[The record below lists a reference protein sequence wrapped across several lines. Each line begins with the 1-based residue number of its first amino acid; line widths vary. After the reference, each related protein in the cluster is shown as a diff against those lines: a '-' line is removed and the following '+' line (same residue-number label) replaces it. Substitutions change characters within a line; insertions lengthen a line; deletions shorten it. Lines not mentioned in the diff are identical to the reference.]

1 MAEDIRELEGTEELK
16 EFKATADASMVADP
30 VPTKSNKRPADKEG
44 GEKAMPTLSRAGMI
58 GAVVQKLSSFSKGQV
73 NDAYDVIFGKS
84 APNNS
89 AKNMASISAKG
100 MREDV
105 EEIFAGEEL
114 AEEFLEKAETIFTA
128 SVNSRLM
135 AEQVRLEEEME
146 IKLNEAKEELT
157 EQMTDKVDQYLSY
170 VAEEWASENEVAIES
185 AIKVEIAE
193 NFMNG
198 LKKLFEENYVSV
210 PEDKLDL
217 ASDALARADELESQ
231 LDEVVKSNLE
241 LQEKIEYLECKA
253 LVSEESEDLTDTQK
267 EKLSSLAEGI
277 EYENFEDFKQKLEVI
292 KEQYFASKAVV
303 AESVD
308 EEPIEA
314 EAEKRAAVDPLM
326 EQYAG
331 AISRTVKK

>member
-146 IKLNEAKEELT
+146 TKLNEAKEELA

-217 ASDALARADELESQ
+217 ASDALVRADELES
-231 LDEVVKSNLE
+231 
-241 LQEKIEYLECKA
+241 
-253 LVSEESEDLTDTQK
+253 
-267 EKLSSLAEGI
+267 
-277 EYENFEDFKQKLEVI
+277 
-292 KEQYFASKAVV
+292 
-303 AESVD
+303 
-308 EEPIEA
+308 
-314 EAEKRAAVDPLM
+314 
-326 EQYAG
+326 
-331 AISRTVKK
+331 

>member
-1 MAEDIRELEGTEELK
+1 
-16 EFKATADASMVADP
+16 
-30 VPTKSNKRPADKEG
+30 
-44 GEKAMPTLSRAGMI
+44 
-58 GAVVQKLSSFSKGQV
+58 
-73 NDAYDVIFGKS
+73 
-84 APNNS
+84 
-89 AKNMASISAKG
+89 
-100 MREDV
+100 
-105 EEIFAGEEL
+105 
-114 AEEFLEKAETIFTA
+114 
-128 SVNSRLM
+128 
-135 AEQVRLEEEME
+135 
-146 IKLNEAKEELT
+146 
-157 EQMTDKVDQYLSY
+157 
-170 VAEEWASENEVAIES
+170 
-185 AIKVEIAE
+185 
-193 NFMNG
+193 MNG

-217 ASDALARADELESQ
+217 ASDALVRADELESQ

-253 LVSEESEDLTDTQK
+253 LVSEESESLTDTQK

-277 EYENFEDFKQKLEVI
+277 EYENFEDFKQKLGVI

-314 EAEKRAAVDPLM
+314 EAEKKAAVDPLM

>member
-146 IKLNEAKEELT
+146 TKLNEAKEEIA

-170 VAEEWASENEVAIES
+170 VAEEWA
-185 AIKVEIAE
+185 
-193 NFMNG
+193 
-198 LKKLFEENYVSV
+198 
-210 PEDKLDL
+210 
-217 ASDALARADELESQ
+217 
-231 LDEVVKSNLE
+231 
-241 LQEKIEYLECKA
+241 
-253 LVSEESEDLTDTQK
+253 
-267 EKLSSLAEGI
+267 
-277 EYENFEDFKQKLEVI
+277 
-292 KEQYFASKAVV
+292 
-303 AESVD
+303 
-308 EEPIEA
+308 
-314 EAEKRAAVDPLM
+314 
-326 EQYAG
+326 
-331 AISRTVKK
+331 